1 MTQSFKEAFYFF
13 RTNLLS
19 LSAYIF
25 SIGLLVIVLA
35 LLLVPLFFSGTS
47 PENMNHE
54 TIRPLAQVMSL
65 IIQPIYT
72 GGLITLL
79 FSLASNQKKGVF
91 SCLLTGIKHWPYM
104 LLANVI
110 TSFLIFTGFML
121 FILPGIWLFSRLFLV
136 PYLVMLK
143 KQTPFEAITNSYT
156 YTKGYSMT
164 ILVDIVLL
172 LIISFL
178 FLLVLSV
185 FQLADPML
193 LLLFLLFFQTMAYVI
208 YYRHYEILV
217 ETQSNLPENNEL

>member
-13 RTNLLS
+13 RTNILS

-25 SIGLLVIVLA
+25 SIGLLVILLA
-35 LLLVPLFFSGTS
+35 QLLVPLFFDGTS
-47 PENMNHE
+47 PENINHE
-54 TIRPLAQVMSL
+54 TLRPFVQVMSL
-65 IIQPIYT
+65 IIQPIYV

-91 SCLLTGIKHWPYM
+91 SCLLVGIKHWPYM

-136 PYLVMLK
+136 PYLVVLK
-143 KQTPFEAITNSYT
+143 KQTPFEAITNSYI

-172 LIISFL
+172 IIISFL
-178 FLLVLSV
+178 FLLILSI
-185 FQLADPML
+185 FQLANIML
-193 LLLFLLFFQTMAYVI
+193 LLLFVLFFQTMAYVI

-217 ETQSNLPENNEL
+217 ETQSSLPENNEP